1 MRRLVAFTLA
11 ATVLLGTAAD
21 APGKA
26 SKAQTIR
33 RVTARLADQSF
44 TRFTESGSSSFD
56 QRLHLCRNKS
66 FLYDTV
72 GSSSEGGDP
81 DVRRVEGNWRVT
93 SARISGRVWS
103 ARVRG
108 TPSDG
113 SGPITVTIRTD
124 GRRVTVD
131 GLLVFVQRSD
141 LC

>member
-11 ATVLLGTAAD
+11 AAVLLGTASD
-21 APGKA
+21 ASAKA

-33 RVTARLADQSF
+33 RVTARLADKSF
-44 TRFTESGSSSFD
+44 TRFTDAGSSSFD

-66 FLYDTV
+66 FIYDTV

-108 TPSDG
+108 VPSDG
-113 SGPITVTIRTD
+113 SGAVTSTIKTD

-131 GLLVFVQRSD
+131 GLTVFVQRSD

>member
-1 MRRLVAFTLA
+1 MRRLVAFALVA
-11 ATVLLGTAAD
+11 GVLLGSAAD
-21 APGKA
+21 ATARPT
-26 SKAQTIR
+26 KAQTIR
-33 RVTARLADQSF
+33 KVTARLADKSF
-44 TRFTESGSSSFD
+44 TRFTSSGSSSFD

-66 FLYDTV
+66 FIYDTV

-81 DVRRVEGNWRVT
+81 DVRRVEGSWRVT

-108 TPSDG
+108 VPSDG
-113 SGPITVTIRTD
+113 SGAVTSTIKTD

-131 GLLVFVQRSD
+131 GLVVFVQRSD